1 MNSTEQI
8 KVIAIRTS
16 ESKAAEFYRLCR
28 ERHGRSGQQQ
38 GERILTDWI
47 AAEQAAEAA
56 DAAKGQAA

>member
-16 ESKAAEFYRLCR
+16 ESKAKEFYRLSR

-38 GERILTDWI
+38 GERILTEWI
-47 AAEQAAEAA
+47 AAEQSAETAE
-56 DAAKGQAA
+56 KEQAA

>member
-8 KVIAIRTS
+8 KVIAIRTT
-16 ESKAAEFYRLCR
+16 EAKAQEFYRLCR

-56 DAAKGQAA
+56 DAQEANAA